1 MRQNEIKGAPLLS
14 EHMPVSVIERG
25 DGFYVIE
32 TTFTDYHLN
41 AAGSV
46 HGGIIAAFLDCG
58 IAGGGAS
65 SRNRGVGM
73 YGVTITMN
81 VNFVR
86 SARAGSSIESL
97 RMRRPVRTR
106 RLRPVTP
113 WAPTRAGLGGSRP
126 APSRRRARR
135 RMRCLPR

>member
-32 TTFTDYHLN
+32 TSFTDYHLN

-86 SARAGSSIESL
+86 SARAGDARVTARVIGGGASTKFVEAELTDGADGPVATASATVKVIE
-97 RMRRPVRTR
+97 MP
-106 RLRPVTP
+106 TP
-113 WAPTRAGLGGSRP
+113 DR
-126 APSRRRARR
+126 
-135 RMRCLPR
+135 